1 MGTLNKSENTIFRK
15 SPVIFVVT
23 GTQAPFDRL
32 LSIIDRWAIN
42 QDTYSIVAQTANSEI
57 NFKNMNCFDYLE
69 PDVFNEYFNNAD
81 VIIGHAGM
89 GTIIKALENK
99 KKLVVF
105 PRLVKYNEHRNDHQ
119 YHTAFG
125 FEKLGLINV
134 AYNEKD
140 LLGYLDDLDS
150 ILRKEKIDD
159 KAEQKLLSR
168 ISDFI
173 TQS

>member
-42 QDTYSIVAQTANSEI
+42 QDIYSIVAQTANSEI

-81 VIIGHAGM
+81 VIIGHAGI
-89 GTIIKALENK
+89 GTIITALENE

-105 PRLVKYNEHRNDHQ
+105 PRLVKYNEHRNNHQ
-119 YHTAFG
+119 LHTAKG

-134 AYNEKD
+134 AYTEKD

-150 ILRKEKIDD
+150 ILKKEKIDD
-159 KAEQKLLSR
+159 KAEQKLLLG

-173 TQS
+173 TQN

>member
-1 MGTLNKSENTIFRK
+1 METLNKSENTIFRK

-42 QDTYSIVAQTANSEI
+42 QDRYSIVAQTANSEI
-57 NFKNMNCFDYLE
+57 NFKNMTCYDYLE

-81 VIIGHAGM
+81 VIIGHAGI
-89 GTIIKALENK
+89 GTIITALENE

-119 YHTAFG
+119 LHTAKG
-125 FEKLGLINV
+125 FEKLGFINV
-134 AYNEKD
+134 AYTEKD
-140 LLGYLDDLDS
+140 LFRYLNNIIDISVKTKINQNAEKQL
-150 ILRKEKIDD
+150 LEKIYN
-159 KAEQKLLSR
+159 
-168 ISDFI
+168 FI
-173 TQS
+173 NK

>member
-1 MGTLNKSENTIFRK
+1 METLNKSENTIFRK
-15 SPVIFVVT
+15 GPVIFVVT

-32 LSIIDRWAIN
+32 LSIIDKWTVN
-42 QDTYSIVAQTANSEI
+42 QDTYSVIAQTANSEI
-57 NFKNMNCFDYLE
+57 NFKNMTCFDYLE

-119 YHTAFG
+119 HHTAFG

-140 LLGYLDDLDS
+140 LFRYLNNIID
-150 ILRKEKIDD
+150 IPVKRKINQNAEKQLLEKI
-159 KAEQKLLSR
+159 SN
-168 ISDFI
+168 FI
-173 TQS
+173 NK

>member
-1 MGTLNKSENTIFRK
+1 METLNKSENTIFRK
-15 SPVIFVVT
+15 GPVIFVVT

-32 LSIIDRWAIN
+32 LSIIDKWAVN
-42 QDTYSIVAQTANSEI
+42 QDTYSVIAQTANSEI
-57 NFKNMNCFDYLE
+57 NFKNMTCFDYLE

-119 YHTAFG
+119 LHTAKG

-134 AYNEKD
+134 AYTEKD
-140 LLGYLDDLDS
+140 LFRYLNNIID
-150 ILRKEKIDD
+150 IPVKRKINQNAEKQLLEKITN
-159 KAEQKLLSR
+159 
-168 ISDFI
+168 FI
-173 TQS
+173 NK

>member
-1 MGTLNKSENTIFRK
+1 METLNKSENTIFRK
-15 SPVIFVVT
+15 GPVIFVVT

-32 LSIIDRWAIN
+32 LSIIDKWAVN
-42 QDTYSIVAQTANSEI
+42 QDTYSVIAQTANSEI
-57 NFKNMNCFDYLE
+57 NFKNMTCFDYLE
-69 PDVFNEYFNNAD
+69 PDIFNEYFNNAD

-119 YHTAFG
+119 HHTAFG
-125 FEKLGLINV
+125 FDKLGLINV

-140 LLGYLDDLDS
+140 LFRYLNNIID
-150 ILRKEKIDD
+150 IPVKRKINQNAEKQLLEKI
-159 KAEQKLLSR
+159 SN
-168 ISDFI
+168 FI
-173 TQS
+173 NK

>member
-1 MGTLNKSENTIFRK
+1 MT
-15 SPVIFVVT
+15 
-23 GTQAPFDRL
+23 
-32 LSIIDRWAIN
+32 
-42 QDTYSIVAQTANSEI
+42 
-57 NFKNMNCFDYLE
+57 CFDYLE

-119 YHTAFG
+119 HHTAFG

>member
-1 MGTLNKSENTIFRK
+1 METLNKSENTIFRK
-15 SPVIFVVT
+15 GPVIFVVT

-32 LSIIDRWAIN
+32 LSIIDKWAVN
-42 QDTYSIVAQTANSEI
+42 QDTYSVIAQTANSEI
-57 NFKNMNCFDYLE
+57 NFKNMTCFDYLE

-140 LLGYLDDLDS
+140 LLRFLNNIID
-150 ILRKEKIDD
+150 IPIKEQINKN
-159 KAEQKLLSR
+159 AEQQLLEK
-168 ISDFI
+168 ISDFVNK
-173 TQS
+173 

>member
-1 MGTLNKSENTIFRK
+1 METLNKSENTIFRK
-15 SPVIFVVT
+15 GPVIFVVT

-32 LSIIDRWAIN
+32 LSIIDKWAVN
-42 QDTYSIVAQTANSEI
+42 QDTYSVIAQTANSKI
-57 NFKNMNCFDYLE
+57 NFKNMTCFDYLE

-119 YHTAFG
+119 HHTAFG

-140 LLGYLDDLDS
+140 LFRYLNNIID
-150 ILRKEKIDD
+150 IPVKRKINQNAEKQLLEKI
-159 KAEQKLLSR
+159 SN
-168 ISDFI
+168 FI
-173 TQS
+173 NK

>member
-1 MGTLNKSENTIFRK
+1 METLNKSENTIFRK
-15 SPVIFVVT
+15 GPVIFVVT

-32 LSIIDRWAIN
+32 LSIIDKWAIN
-42 QDTYSIVAQTANSEI
+42 HDTYSVIAQTANSEI
-57 NFKNMNCFDYLE
+57 NFKNMTCFDYLE

-119 YHTAFG
+119 HHTAFG

-140 LLGYLDDLDS
+140 LFRYLNNIID
-150 ILRKEKIDD
+150 IPVKRKINQNAEKQLLEKIFN
-159 KAEQKLLSR
+159 
-168 ISDFI
+168 FI
-173 TQS
+173 NK

>member
-1 MGTLNKSENTIFRK
+1 METLNKSENTIFRK
-15 SPVIFVVT
+15 GPVIFVVT

-32 LSIIDRWAIN
+32 LSIIDNWAVN
-42 QDTYSIVAQTANSEI
+42 QDTYSVIAQTANSEI
-57 NFKNMNCFDYLE
+57 NFKNMTCFDYLE

-119 YHTAFG
+119 HHTAFG

-140 LLGYLDDLDS
+140 LFRYLNNIID
-150 ILRKEKIDD
+150 IPVKRKINQNAEKQLLEKI
-159 KAEQKLLSR
+159 SN
-168 ISDFI
+168 FI
-173 TQS
+173 NK

>member
-1 MGTLNKSENTIFRK
+1 METLNKSENTIFRK
-15 SPVIFVVT
+15 GPVIFVVT

-32 LSIIDRWAIN
+32 LSIIDKWTVN
-42 QDTYSIVAQTANSEI
+42 QDIYSVIAQTANSEI
-57 NFKNMNCFDYLE
+57 NFKNMTCFDYLE

-119 YHTAFG
+119 HHTAFG

-140 LLGYLDDLDS
+140 LFRYLNNIID
-150 ILRKEKIDD
+150 IPVKRKINQNAEKQLLEKI
-159 KAEQKLLSR
+159 SN
-168 ISDFI
+168 FI
-173 TQS
+173 NK

>member
-1 MGTLNKSENTIFRK
+1 METLNKSENTIFRK
-15 SPVIFVVT
+15 GPVIFVVT

-57 NFKNMNCFDYLE
+57 NFKNMHCFDYLE

-119 YHTAFG
+119 HHTAFG

-140 LLGYLDDLDS
+140 LFRYLNNIID
-150 ILRKEKIDD
+150 IPVKRKINQNAEKQLLEKITN
-159 KAEQKLLSR
+159 
-168 ISDFI
+168 FI
-173 TQS
+173 NK

>member
-1 MGTLNKSENTIFRK
+1 METLNKSENTIFRK

-42 QDTYSIVAQTANSEI
+42 QDIYSIVAQTANSEI

-81 VIIGHAGM
+81 VIIGHAGI
-89 GTIIKALENK
+89 GTIITALENE

-105 PRLVKYNEHRNDHQ
+105 PRLVEYNEHRNEHQ
-119 YHTAFG
+119 LHTAKG

-134 AYNEKD
+134 AYTEKD
-140 LLGYLDDLDS
+140 LFRYLNNIIDIS
-150 ILRKEKIDD
+150 VKRKINQNAEKQLLEKI
-159 KAEQKLLSR
+159 SN
-168 ISDFI
+168 FI
-173 TQS
+173 NK

>member
-15 SPVIFVVT
+15 GPVIFVVT

-32 LSIIDRWAIN
+32 LSIIDKWAVN
-42 QDTYSIVAQTANSEI
+42 QDTYSVIAQTANSEI
-57 NFKNMNCFDYLE
+57 NFKNMTCFDYLE

-89 GTIIKALENK
+89 GTIINALENK

-119 YHTAFG
+119 HHTAFG

-140 LLGYLDDLDS
+140 LFRYLNNIID
-150 ILRKEKIDD
+150 IPVKRKINQNAEKQLLEKI
-159 KAEQKLLSR
+159 SN
-168 ISDFI
+168 FI
-173 TQS
+173 NK

>member
-1 MGTLNKSENTIFRK
+1 METLNKSENTIFRK
-15 SPVIFVVT
+15 GPVIFVVT

-32 LSIIDRWAIN
+32 LSIIDKWAVN
-42 QDTYSIVAQTANSEI
+42 QDTYSVIAQTANSEI
-57 NFKNMNCFDYLE
+57 NFKNMTCFDYLE

-89 GTIIKALENK
+89 GTIINALENK

-119 YHTAFG
+119 HHTAFG

-140 LLGYLDDLDS
+140 LFRYLNNIID
-150 ILRKEKIDD
+150 IPVKRKINQNAEKQLLEKI
-159 KAEQKLLSR
+159 SN
-168 ISDFI
+168 FI
-173 TQS
+173 NK

>member
-1 MGTLNKSENTIFRK
+1 METLNKSENTIFGK
-15 SPVIFVVT
+15 GPVIFVVT

-32 LSIIDRWAIN
+32 LSIIDKWAIN
-42 QDTYSIVAQTANSEI
+42 QDTYSVIAQTANSEV
-57 NFKNMNCFDYLE
+57 NFKNMTCFDYLE
-69 PDVFNEYFNNAD
+69 PDVFNEYFHNAD

-89 GTIIKALENK
+89 GTIINALENK

-140 LLGYLDDLDS
+140 LFRYLNNIIDIS
-150 ILRKEKIDD
+150 VKRKINQNAEKQLLEKI
-159 KAEQKLLSR
+159 SN
-168 ISDFI
+168 FI
-173 TQS
+173 NK

>member
-1 MGTLNKSENTIFRK
+1 METLNKSENTIFRK
-15 SPVIFVVT
+15 GPVIFVVT

-32 LSIIDRWAIN
+32 LSIIDKWAIL
-42 QDTYSIVAQTANSEI
+42 QDTYSIIAQTANSQI
-57 NFKNMNCFDYLE
+57 NFKNMTCFDYLE
-69 PDVFNEYFNNAD
+69 PDIFDKYFNNAD

-119 YHTAFG
+119 HHTALG

-134 AYNEKD
+134 AFNEKD
-140 LLGYLDDLDS
+140 LFRYLNNIADIPVKRKINKNAEKQLLD
-150 ILRKEKIDD
+150 KI
-159 KAEQKLLSR
+159 SN
-168 ISDFI
+168 FI
-173 TQS
+173 NN

>member
-15 SPVIFVVT
+15 GPVIFVVT

-32 LSIIDRWAIN
+32 LSIIDKWAVN
-42 QDTYSIVAQTANSEI
+42 QDTYSIIAQTANSELS
-57 NFKNMNCFDYLE
+57 FKNMTCFDYFE
-69 PDVFNEYFNNAD
+69 PDVFNKYFNNSD

-89 GTIIKALENK
+89 GTIIKALENE

-119 YHTAFG
+119 HHTAFG

-140 LLGYLDDLDS
+140 LFRYLNNIID
-150 ILRKEKIDD
+150 IPVKRKINQNAEKN
-159 KAEQKLLSR
+159 LLEI
-168 ISDFI
+168 ISNFI
-173 TQS
+173 NK

>member
-1 MGTLNKSENTIFRK
+1 MIF
-15 SPVIFVVT
+15 IVT
-23 GTQAPFDRL
+23 GTQEPFDRL
-32 LSIIDRWAIN
+32 LKIVDRW
-42 QDTYSIVAQTANSEI
+42 YSRNKGVKIIAQTAEST
-57 NFKNMNCFDYLE
+57 FSSKNMTCFDYLE

-81 VIIGHAGM
+81 VIIGHAGI
-89 GTIIKALENK
+89 GTIIEALENE
-99 KKLVVF
+99 KKLIVF

-119 YHTAFG
+119 HHTAFG

>member
-1 MGTLNKSENTIFRK
+1 METLNKSENTIFRK
-15 SPVIFVVT
+15 GPVIFVVT

-32 LSIIDRWAIN
+32 LSIIDKWTVN
-42 QDTYSIVAQTANSEI
+42 QDTYSVIAQTANSEI
-57 NFKNMNCFDYLE
+57 NFKNMTCFNYLE

-119 YHTAFG
+119 HHTAFG

-140 LLGYLDDLDS
+140 LFRYLNNIID
-150 ILRKEKIDD
+150 IPVKRKINQNAEKQLLEKI
-159 KAEQKLLSR
+159 SN
-168 ISDFI
+168 FI
-173 TQS
+173 NK

>member
-1 MGTLNKSENTIFRK
+1 METLNKSENTIFRK
-15 SPVIFVVT
+15 GPVIFVVT

-32 LSIIDRWAIN
+32 LSIIDKWTVN
-42 QDTYSIVAQTANSEI
+42 QDTYSVIAQTANSEI
-57 NFKNMNCFDYLE
+57 NFKNMTCFDYLE

-119 YHTAFG
+119 HHTAFG
-125 FEKLGLINV
+125 FDKLGLINV

-140 LLGYLDDLDS
+140 LFRYLNNIIDIPVKLK
-150 ILRKEKIDD
+150 INQNAEKQLLEKI
-159 KAEQKLLSR
+159 SN
-168 ISDFI
+168 FI
-173 TQS
+173 NK

>member
-1 MGTLNKSENTIFRK
+1 METLNKSENTIFGK
-15 SPVIFVVT
+15 GPVIFVVT

-32 LSIIDRWAIN
+32 LSIIDKWAVN
-42 QDTYSIVAQTANSEI
+42 QDTYSVIAQTANSEI
-57 NFKNMNCFDYLE
+57 NFKNMTCFDYLE

-119 YHTAFG
+119 HHTAFG

-140 LLGYLDDLDS
+140 LFRYLNNIID
-150 ILRKEKIDD
+150 IPVKRKINQNAEKQLLEKI
-159 KAEQKLLSR
+159 SN
-168 ISDFI
+168 FI
-173 TQS
+173 NK

>member
-1 MGTLNKSENTIFRK
+1 METLNKSENTIFGK
-15 SPVIFVVT
+15 GPVIFVVT

-32 LSIIDRWAIN
+32 LSIIDKWAIN
-42 QDTYSIVAQTANSEI
+42 QDAYSVIAQTANSEV
-57 NFKNMNCFDYLE
+57 NFKNMSCFDYLE
-69 PDVFNEYFNNAD
+69 PDVFNEYFDNAD

-89 GTIIKALENK
+89 GTIINALENK

-119 YHTAFG
+119 HHTAFG

-140 LLGYLDDLDS
+140 LFRYLNNIIDISVKHKINQNAEKQL
-150 ILRKEKIDD
+150 LEKI
-159 KAEQKLLSR
+159 SN
-168 ISDFI
+168 FI
-173 TQS
+173 NK